1 MGYEDAEVA
10 LKEGVIH
17 SSTSGS
23 DAVLMWEERR
33 KHQEPTCQTLLS
45 LLTGN
50 FLIDTHTNSTPCESL
65 PQRMRSALKPT
76 EPEHNKGCL
85 LSSSFIDGT
94 FSRFSHLLQEVEV
107 LIYLLLLFS
116 QEERL
121 SGDPMTLRAEDFWLN
136 TYTQHTAKKS
146 QSCQWPRVVGP
157 LPEWER
163 ELWTM
168 MSSNLGSFTHSW
180 LSSHCSIPSSNS
192 MVEKRE
198 RIQHLNQPCISCY
211 QL

>member
-10 LKEGVIH
+10 LKEGMIH

-23 DAVLMWEERR
+23 NAVLVWEERR

-45 LLTGN
+45 LLRGN
-50 FLIDTHTNSTPCESL
+50 FLIDTHTNSTPCDSL

-94 FSRFSHLLQEVEV
+94 FSRFSHLLQEVDV

-121 SGDPMTLRAEDFWLN
+121 SGGPMTLRAKDFWMN
-136 TYTQHTAKKS
+136 TYTQHTAK
-146 QSCQWPRVVGP
+146 RILE
-157 LPEWER
+157 LPEALCCGTTTR
-163 ELWTM
+163 VGTRALGYDELQ
-168 MSSNLGSFTHSW
+168 LGILHSFLALLPLLHSQ
-180 LSSHCSIPSSNS
+180 LKPDGRGQRKDSTSEST
-192 MVEKRE
+192 
-198 RIQHLNQPCISCY
+198 LY
-211 QL
+211 QLLL